1 MGTLAGSDRDGGYGW
16 ISIALHWLTAAAI
29 LVLLFAGD
37 SIGVAGHEARRVH
50 TTVALCAWAILAI
63 RIVWRLQQGHPPRTP
78 GQGRIAFLTGMIVHY
93 LLLLAIAA
101 MLLSGPLAGWASGQ
115 GLELFDLA
123 LPGAAAPQPLVYDLA
138 RSMHIAGAVAL
149 AIGTSLH
156 VAGVLK
162 HMFIDRDHTLDRIM
176 VPPARKPDAAGNVT

>member
-1 MGTLAGSDRDGGYGW
+1 MAGIAGSDRDGGYGW

-50 TTVALCAWAILAI
+50 TTVALCAWLVLAV
-63 RIVWRLQQGHPPRTP
+63 RVVWRLQQGHPPRAE
-78 GQGRIAFLTGMIVHY
+78 GQGRIAFVTGMIVHY
-93 LLLLAIAA
+93 VLLAAIVA
-101 MLLSGPLAGWASGQ
+101 MLLSGPLAGWASGL
-115 GLELFDLA
+115 GVELFDLV
-123 LPGAAAPQPLVYDLA
+123 LPGAATLQPLIYDLA
-138 RSMHIAGAVAL
+138 RSMHIAGASCL

-162 HMFIDRDHTLDRIM
+162 HMFFDRDHTLDRIM
-176 VPPARKPDAAGNVT
+176 VPPARRPT